1 MKKVFALLI
10 LFVLLCIAT
19 SVIVIEL
26 NGNVMPPEIL
36 PDNAVAILEQNS
48 PLLNQAADIL
58 LDTPEAFLSVREDGE
73 SYSQLSVE
81 EILTDASIQYYFST
95 DEIQLLRNVV
105 FSTQLFSVGMY
116 YPMYGRAQAV
126 CFSFRCSDQNEN
138 SLCYVRPT
146 ITEPE
151 YTDTQ
156 QIQELLDY
164 MTYDWV
170 EYRPTGFPYWYS
182 EIRSDQLWRN
192 TR

>member
-170 EYRPTGFPYWYS
+170 EYRPTRFPYWYS
-182 EIRSDQLWRN
+182 EIRSD
-192 TR
+192 